1 MKKILFITY
10 YWPPSGKASLHFPLK
25 LIKFLPEFGW
35 QPTVLTVEEDK
46 FSHKDESLLS
56 EISPSL
62 NVIKT
67 KSNDPFNIYR
77 KFLGK
82 EKDVP
87 LVASETISTANKSLN
102 HKISVWIRMNLF
114 VPDARVGWYFPAVKA
129 GKLLLNK
136 EKFDA
141 IVSIGPPHTTHLIGK
156 RLSKLFNIKHFPVLI
171 DPWTDIIYYKNFNRN
186 FLTIAL
192 DNYFEKSTLQ
202 NSSKSVFVT
211 ETMRDDYILKY
222 PFLKNKSEVLYWGYN
237 QDDFEKVGEVNKNS
251 EFQTL
256 LHAGNI
262 FDYQNTPAFWNQVK
276 KEIDNGRK
284 LRIKFIGT
292 VSPLI
297 KESISKSGLADYTDY
312 SGFLPYNKVLSEML
326 SADFLMVCATE
337 PRHLPG
343 KLFEYLRTGNPII
356 AFGDE
361 NNEVKKILEKNNAGM
376 LFRYEQSGGE
386 FFIKSSSFKT
396 NIESVKEYDRKNITK
411 KLSLILGDL

>member
-25 LIKFLPEFGW
+25 LIKYLPEFGW
-35 QPTVLTVEEDK
+35 QPSVLTVEEDT

-56 EISPSL
+56 EISPTL

-82 EKDVP
+82 EKDTP
-87 LVASETISTANKSLN
+87 LVASETISTSNKSLN

-114 VPDARVGWYFPAVKA
+114 VPDARAGWYFPAVEA

-141 IVSIGPPHTTHLIGK
+141 ILSIGPPHTTHLIGK

-171 DPWTDIIYYKNFNRN
+171 DPWTDIIYYKNFKRN
-186 FLTIAL
+186 FLTLAI

-202 NSSKSVFVT
+202 NSATSIFVT
-211 ETMRDDYILKY
+211 ETMKEDFILKY

-237 QDDFEKVGEVNKNS
+237 EEDFEKVGDINKNY
-251 EFQTL
+251 EVQTL

-284 LRIKFIGT
+284 LKIKFIGT

-297 KESISKSGLADYTDY
+297 KESIVKNGLSDYTEY

-326 SADFLMVCATE
+326 SANFLMVCATE

-361 NNEVKKILEKNNAGM
+361 NYEVKKILEKNNAGM
-376 LFRYEQSGGE
+376 LFRYDQSGKE
-386 FFIKSSSFKT
+386 FFIKYSNFKT
-396 NIESVKEYDRKNITK
+396 NLESVKEYDRKNITK
-411 KLSLILGDL
+411 KLSVILSES